1 VPSWV
6 AGVSNWRGR
15 ILPIVD
21 LRPLLG
27 GQAGSVSERA
37 RVVVAGDDVIS
48 IGLLVES
55 VDGVA
60 VPEGDLDAAPA
71 TVGPDAAELL
81 AGQWN
86 DESGPIGM
94 IDLAALL
101 RLRARLGTARRGD

>member
-1 VPSWV
+1 V

-21 LRPLLG
+21 LRTLLG
-27 GQAGSVSERA
+27 SQDRTIGDDA
-37 RVVVAGDDVIS
+37 RVVVAGDDATSV
-48 IGLLVES
+48 GLLVET

-60 VPEGDLDAAPA
+60 VLPDGDLDPAPA

-86 DESGPIGM
+86 DEQGPIGV
-94 IDLAALL
+94 LEVAAVL
-101 RLRARLGTARRGD
+101 RLRIRLPKLTGRKG